1 MKIRVITDDFTSA
14 SDGIASFAS
23 RGWPCA
29 VAFSPTE
36 PQTAAVVS
44 CDTDSRV
51 LPAAQAAERV
61 THWAAAW
68 QDAQL
73 LIKQFD
79 STLRGPVADEI
90 ATAWASSGRAKL
102 VIAPAFPD
110 AGRTTQAGVVYVHGQ
125 PVSQT
130 AFAADPLN
138 PVKESDL
145 GVLLH
150 AADIN
155 AKVCLPHLIIETLRT
170 VDVVIVDARTETD
183 LDTIVLKQ
191 AQLPNALW
199 CGSTGL
205 VRAFARVLAP
215 VADNDIPPSIAMPVA
230 SKTWVC
236 VGSRN
241 PVSIEQKAFL
251 SNADLSGVTLIA
263 TDELSGDPHQ
273 QASQLA
279 ETVAQAVY
287 LGQCDSLIVTGGE
300 TAKHIAQ
307 ALRAKRLHVLRE
319 LAPGI
324 PLCALELTDQTLP
337 FITKAGGFG
346 TQNSLL
352 ELTQALQKLHL

>member
-36 PQTAAVVS
+36 QQTAAVVS

-51 LPAAQAAERV
+51 LPAARAAECV
-61 THWAAAW
+61 TNWVAAW
-68 QDAQL
+68 HDAQL
-73 LIKQFD
+73 LINQFD
-79 STLRGPVADEI
+79 STLRGPVAAEI
-90 ATAWASSGRAKL
+90 AAAWASSGRAKL
-102 VIAPAFPD
+102 IIAPAFPD
-110 AGRTTQAGVVYVHGQ
+110 AGRTTQAGVVYVNGQ

-145 GVLLH
+145 GVLLRV
-150 AADIN
+150 AGIN
-155 AKVCLPHLIIETLRT
+155 ATVCLPYQIIETLRT
-170 VDVVIVDARTETD
+170 VDTVIVDAYTEAD
-183 LDTIVLKQ
+183 LDTIASIQ
-191 AQLPNALW
+191 TQIPNALW

-215 VADNDIPPSIAMPVA
+215 VAGSAMVPGIVMAAA

-241 PVSIEQKAFL
+241 PVSVEQKEFL
-251 SNADLSGVTLIA
+251 STASPSGVTLI
-263 TDELSGDPHQ
+263 TTEELLGDPCQ
-273 QASQLA
+273 QANQLA
-279 ETVAQAVY
+279 SIVAQAVQS
-287 LGQCDSLIVTGGE
+287 GQCDSLIATGGE

-307 ALRAKRLHVLRE
+307 ALNAKRLHVLRE

-324 PLCALELTDQTLP
+324 PLCGLELADQTLP

-346 TQNSLL
+346 TRNSLL
-352 ELTQALQKLHL
+352 ELTQALLSQHS